1 FYTPIQ
7 ASTPHIY
14 LSALP
19 FSPEKS
25 IVHQRCSIL
34 LQNRIEILNN
44 LESWNRNNFTIH
56 VDQATC
62 MTFQP
67 GSNVLYIGT
76 SIGTLESWDGYSEQ
90 QIFQPIGSHKATI
103 TGLAITTDNQCL
115 ISSSRDGA
123 IIIWN
128 IKTEQRVWGPFICH
142 TNSLNSIS
150 IFSDGSKVV
159 TGGKDGTIRVWKIS
173 HEDIAS
179 DLCSFTN
186 IDKDEF
192 PLKVQFLQHPSSFS
206 SGLNI
211 TADGWLTSQD
221 QLILWVP
228 SWYRQ
233 SLISPQVLC
242 VQPLAENQTLNL
254 DWSKFLYGTNWTKT
268 LESVL

>member
-19 FSPEKS
+19 FSPKKS

-34 LQNRIEILNN
+34 LQNKIEILNN
-44 LESWNRNNFTIH
+44 LEFWNRNNFTIH

-67 GSNVLYIGT
+67 DSNVLYIGT

-90 QIFQPIGSHKATI
+90 QVFQPIDSHKSII
-103 TGLAITTDNQCL
+103 TGLAITTDNQHL
-115 ISSSRDGA
+115 ISSSSDGS

-128 IKTEQRVWGPFICH
+128 IQAEQRVWGPFVCH
-142 TNSLNSIS
+142 TSFLESIS

-159 TGGKDGTIRVWKIS
+159 TTGKDGTIRIWKTNP
-173 HEDIAS
+173 EEIAS
-179 DLCSFTN
+179 DLGNLTN
-186 IDKDEF
+186 MDKDEF

-221 QLILWVP
+221 QLILWIP
-228 SWYRQ
+228 PWYRQ
-233 SLISPQVLC
+233 SVISPQVLC
-242 VQPLAENQTLNL
+242 IQPLAENQTLNL
-254 DWSKFLYGTNWTKT
+254 DWSKFLCGTNWTKI